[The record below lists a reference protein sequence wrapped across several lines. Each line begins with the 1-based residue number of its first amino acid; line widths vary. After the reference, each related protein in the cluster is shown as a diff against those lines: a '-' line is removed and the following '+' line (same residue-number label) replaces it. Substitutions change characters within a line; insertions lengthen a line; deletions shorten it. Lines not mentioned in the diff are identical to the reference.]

1 MSIRAYQKVQQRVET
16 PRETE
21 YRLFTEVTRA
31 LNEAK
36 MLPASEFAKRMKA
49 LDWNR
54 RVWNF
59 LAMDCSNEDNGLPA
73 QLRASIISLSM
84 FVSKYTSQVIRE
96 NQEIEPLIDINIAIM
111 QGLAAQSQLAQAA
124 QAQSAASGDMPQA
137 VAL

>member
-31 LNEAK
+31 LNEVKTLPSTELGAK
-36 MLPASEFAKRMKA
+36 MKA

-59 LAMDCSNEDNGLPA
+59 LAMDCSNEQNGLPS

-96 NQEIEPLIDINIAIM
+96 NEDIEPLIDINIAIM
-111 QGLAAQSQLAQAA
+111 QGLAAQNQLAQA
-124 QAQSAASGDMPQA
+124 QSQGEDAIPQAASA
-137 VAL
+137 

>member
-31 LNEAK
+31 LNEVKALPSTELGAK
-36 MLPASEFAKRMKA
+36 MKA

-59 LAMDCSNEDNGLPA
+59 LAMDCSNEQNGLPA

-96 NQEIEPLIDINIAIM
+96 NEDIEPLIDINIAIM
-111 QGLAAQSQLAQAA
+111 QGLAAQNQLAQA
-124 QAQSAASGDMPQA
+124 QNSTPEGMPQA
-137 VAL
+137 AAS